1 MIEHQ
6 PTTTRDSGFTYLEM
20 IVSISILLVSFLAL
34 AGMFILGH
42 AKISR
47 AGNTTMG
54 LAAARQV
61 LENARS
67 LPYDNLVNLDGFDT
81 DDPTTLPDDN
91 PEREVARRWRYAL
104 AGEGL
109 GWTFSSEEQSRWPM
123 LAEQGRVLRATGR
136 IRAVAASATVTEIIA
151 TVSVP
156 GRWRPIR
163 VGTLIAKM

>member
-6 PTTTRDSGFTYLEM
+6 PTTTHDSGFTYLET
-20 IVSISILLVSFLAL
+20 IVATSLLLVSFLAL
-34 AGMFILGH
+34 AGMFILGY
-42 AKISR
+42 AQING

-54 LAAARQV
+54 LAAVRQV
-61 LENARS
+61 LEEARR

-104 AGEGL
+104 AGEGV
-109 GWTFSSEEQSRWPM
+109 GWTFSSEEQARWPT
-123 LAEQGRVLRATGR
+123 LAEQGDALRAAGR
-136 IRAVAASATVTEIIA
+136 IRAVPASATLTEITA

-163 VGTLIAKM
+163 VATLIARM